1 MDRLTLSV
9 ATGSGIAWGG
19 QDAFDAWRA
28 SRGYAGG
35 APDARK
41 QKQEMAL
48 ARLSRLFPG
57 RVVRGD

>member
-19 QDAFDAWRA
+19 QDAFDAWRT
-28 SRGYAGG
+28 SRGYETTS
-35 APDARK
+35 PDRQAK
-41 QKQEMAL
+41 QDMAL